1 MEIIKEYLNLR
12 IRVKKDVSTTDLK
25 KVTYNIKDCGQR
37 ILKKYQ
43 EKLYLISLIDGS
55 RDTEGSKNLPNAIIV
70 LRLLFWYLSDVP
82 EDFINS

>member
-1 MEIIKEYLNLR
+1 MEIIREYHNLR

-55 RDTEGSKNLPNAIIV
+55 RDTEGSKTFQML
-70 LRLLFWYLSDVP
+70 
-82 EDFINS
+82 